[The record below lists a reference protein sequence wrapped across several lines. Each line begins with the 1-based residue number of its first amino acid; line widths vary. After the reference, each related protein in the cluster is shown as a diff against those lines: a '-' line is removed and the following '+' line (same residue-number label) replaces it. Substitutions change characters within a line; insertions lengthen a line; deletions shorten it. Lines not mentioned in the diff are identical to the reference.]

1 MVVDATD
8 CPLRLPGDKNTKL
21 DFCCIRTK
29 DNGKSQ
35 VCWKYTVCVQIGNGR
50 ICAVWGPDKG
60 KEADITC
67 LRKYLPLVDL
77 KDGECLLADKGYQ
90 GHEKCLTAFKNLAS
104 LRPTF
109 EEEAF
114 NEVLDSVRQIVECT
128 FKRVKDFGILGSAGS
143 FAYEKEKHSAV
154 FNVCCQ
160 LTNIKLERDP
170 LWNECN
176 KLLF

>member
-104 LRPTF
+104 LRH
-109 EEEAF
+109 
-114 NEVLDSVRQIVECT
+114 I
-128 FKRVKDFGILGSAGS
+128 
-143 FAYEKEKHSAV
+143 
-154 FNVCCQ
+154 
-160 LTNIKLERDP
+160 
-170 LWNECN
+170 
-176 KLLF
+176 